1 MIDTTAIL
9 QQGSQLKADYEV
21 TWDKDGFFWD
31 SRNQAEEK
39 SNRMP
44 LKTARQYRSETSR
57 HEVYNSQLAA
67 DHTRRKRFKVKD
79 WVISWLVATMLI
91 FFCYLLTLQIVTIKG
106 D

>member
-1 MIDTTAIL
+1 MPLTLSCMRELSGSLLYCFFVMIDTAAIL

-57 HEVYNSQLAA
+57 HEVYSSQLAA

-79 WVISWLVATMLI
+79 
-91 FFCYLLTLQIVTIKG
+91 
-106 D
+106 